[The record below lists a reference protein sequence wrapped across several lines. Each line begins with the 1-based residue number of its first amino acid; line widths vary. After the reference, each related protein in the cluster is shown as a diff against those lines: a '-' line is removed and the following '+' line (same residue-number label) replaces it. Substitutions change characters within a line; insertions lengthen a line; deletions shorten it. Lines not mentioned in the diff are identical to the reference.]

1 MKLSTQEKRELDKF
15 TKFLAL
21 KCTQIIVQSR
31 LGEKV
36 TSNCRSQTTST
47 DWFNLNIS
55 DLPEVLAE
63 TKRVLNGEILSSNLP
78 LCVEI
83 SLRTVEGDH
92 MVLENWCLGM
102 LPEQQ
107 CDPTTRIVHTIYNRM
122 GTLLK
127 SLVSITRVVPAY
139 KLSRRQGPDSFVIC
153 YRIFLGEPLIQ
164 CLGED
169 FNKVQIGQICT
180 PIGTL
185 NLSVSYRTKMTISP
199 TQTGRQNSIMLKS
212 DHFNT
217 KMSPKSRR
225 NNQKEDKTISL
236 EIPMRRGAF
245 ANQYK
250 KLETV
255 YLIPKLPY
263 SRINPPPPPKK
274 PVEKKEEESETDG
287 SASTS
292 SADSKKMDNESTE
305 EKNGN
310 KMTDNL
316 ANKLEKLTM
325 ESTNDD
331 ENNFVMVDLK
341 TPFASRTAKTTE
353 LGEFF
358 RYCQRAPKDLE
369 VFAEIPPLDESIIN
383 RQLETFESDATEYD
397 AMVQSICQSSTNN

>member
-36 TSNCRSQTTST
+36 TTNCRSQTTST

-217 KMSPKSRR
+217 KLSPKSRR

-236 EIPMRRGAF
+236 ETTMRRGAF
-245 ANQYK
+245 ANQLK

-255 YLIPKLPY
+255 YIIPKLPH
-263 SRINPPPPPKK
+263 SRIYPPPAPAKK
-274 PVEKKEEESETDG
+274 PVEKSSEELETDE
-287 SASTS
+287 STS
-292 SADSKKMDNESTE
+292 SADSKKIDNEPPA

-310 KMTDNL
+310 QTTDKL
-316 ANKLEKLTM
+316 ANKLKSLTM
-325 ESTNDD
+325 VSTNDD
-331 ENNFVMVDLK
+331 FIMK
-341 TPFASRTAKTTE
+341 TPFASTSEKTE
-353 LGEFF
+353 LGKFYREW
-358 RYCQRAPKDLE
+358 QRAPQLQ
-369 VFAEIPPLDESIIN
+369 VFDEIPPLDESIIN
-383 RQLETFESDATEYD
+383 RQLETLEFDSTEYD
-397 AMVQSICQSSTNN
+397 TMVQSICQSSTNN